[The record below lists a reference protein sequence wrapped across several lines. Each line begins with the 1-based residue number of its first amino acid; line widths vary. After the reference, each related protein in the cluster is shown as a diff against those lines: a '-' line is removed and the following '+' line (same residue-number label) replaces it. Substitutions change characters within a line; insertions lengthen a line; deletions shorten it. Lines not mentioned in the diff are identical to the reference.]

1 MVSVANQSH
10 QAEQEILGL
19 CEPQIDYVTCKEQG
33 EGGREVGVAGYL
45 A

>member
-1 MVSVANQSH
+1 MVSVANWSH

-19 CEPQIDYVTCKEQG
+19 CEPQIDSDVQG
-33 EGGREVGVAGYL
+33 TGGRGRELRVAVYL